1 MLKGEYFQ
9 TLLSLT
15 PYIISTFFRYDLHL
29 LVEELNVK
37 NFGRPP
43 KVLPKNTEKFRTLTL
58 GRFKIQDSLEHMP
71 ASLDALVKDLN
82 QSSNHAFPILQ
93 QMDRYRK
100 LSTRDKSRGLK
111 LLTRK
116 GVFCYEHF
124 QSLDQMKQAKNLPSL
139 KDFYSELNEE
149 VISESDYNFAKKVFR
164 FFKCQNMA
172 DYMMLYCSLDV
183 SLLCETFLQYRNMV
197 MKHFELDP
205 AYYLGKNFVCF

>member
-1 MLKGEYFQ
+1 
-9 TLLSLT
+9 
-15 PYIISTFFRYDLHL
+15 
-29 LVEELNVK
+29 
-37 NFGRPP
+37 
-43 KVLPKNTEKFRTLTL
+43 
-58 GRFKIQDSLEHMP
+58 MP

-82 QSSNHAFPILQ
+82 QTSNHTFPILQ

-100 LSTRDKSRGLK
+100 LSARDKSRALK

-124 QSLDQMKQAKNLPSL
+124 QTLNQMKLAKNLPSL

-164 FFKCQNMA
+164 FFKCKNVA

-205 AYYLGKNFVCF
+205 AYYLGKKFCMLLIFLIFYEELFQEFQV